1 MALTKVRTAGI
12 DYAGATFIDTTNSGS
27 ITLDFS
33 AQPVGVF
40 FVSSPFLTTK
50 NVSKNALCNW

>member
-27 ITLDFS
+27 ITLDFR
-33 AQPVGVF
+33 
-40 FVSSPFLTTK
+40 LII
-50 NVSKNALCNW
+50 NII